1 MTATDTAS
9 SPAPSAPMRDPA
21 GRGGLVDVFRRRY
34 LLKLLVRKEVK
45 VRYQGSLLGMGWS
58 YIQPMMR
65 FVVYYVI
72 IGVVLAMNRSI
83 PNFAVHI
90 VAGMTMV
97 HFFSET
103 FGSTTRSVVKN
114 KSLVRKVGLP
124 REMFP
129 VASTLVSAVNIIP
142 GMVILIVAAIL
153 TGWHPTVDLVPSA
166 LLGFALVSVWGFG
179 LGLLFSAFNVYYR
192 DFSKVVQVVT
202 MLLPWST
209 PMIYEY
215 ARVATVFED
224 RAWWALEI
232 YLANP
237 VANAVMLFQQAFWI
251 PTVDDQGLSKPGEH
265 DALDMAPHL
274 YERGLILLV
283 IGLLLIWFAQK
294 AFSRLEASFA
304 EQL

>member
-1 MTATDTAS
+1 MTATDTA
-9 SPAPSAPMRDPA
+9 PAEPLRDPA
-21 GRGGLVDVFRRRY
+21 GRGGMVDVFRRRY

-58 YIQPMMR
+58 YIQPITR
-65 FVVYYVI
+65 FGVYFVI
-72 IGVVLAMNRSI
+72 IGIVLQMNKSI

-90 VAGMTMV
+90 VAGMTLI

-103 FGSTTRSVVKN
+103 FGSTTRSIVKN

-129 VASTLVSAVNIIP
+129 VASTLVSAVNVLP
-142 GMVILIVAAIL
+142 GMIILFIVAVI

-166 LLGFALVSVWGFG
+166 LLGFAIVVTWGFG

-192 DFSKVVQVVT
+192 DFSKVVQIVT

-209 PMIYEY
+209 PMIYDY
-215 ARVATVFED
+215 ARVAAVFGE
-224 RAWWALEI
+224 RQWWALEI

-237 VANAVMLFQQAFWI
+237 IANAVMLFQRAFWI
-251 PTVDDQGLSKPGEH
+251 PTVDGRGLSKPGE
-265 DALDMAPHL
+265 LDPLDLAPHL
-274 YERGLILLV
+274 YERGLVILGVGMVLV
-283 IGLLLIWFAQK
+283 WFAQK
-294 AFSRLEASFA
+294 AFSRLESSFA

>member
-1 MTATDTAS
+1 MTTTGSAP
-9 SPAPSAPMRDPA
+9 PAPLRDPA
-21 GRGGLVDVFRRRY
+21 GRGGLADVFRRRY
-34 LLKLLVRKEVK
+34 LLRLLVRKEVK

-58 YIQPMMR
+58 YIQPITR
-65 FVVYYVI
+65 FGVYFVI
-72 IGVVLAMNRSI
+72 IGIVLAMNRRV

-90 VAGMTMV
+90 VAGMTLI

-129 VASTLVSAVNIIP
+129 VAATLVSAVNVIP
-142 GMVILIVAAIL
+142 GMVILFIVAVV
-153 TGWHPTVDLVPSA
+153 TGWHPTMDLVPSA
-166 LLGFALVSVWGFG
+166 LLGFSITATWAFG

-192 DFSKVVQVVT
+192 DFSKVVQIVT

-209 PMIYEY
+209 PMIYDY
-215 ARVATVFED
+215 ARVADVFAE
-224 RAWWALEI
+224 RQWWALEL

-237 VANAVMLFQQAFWI
+237 MTNAVMLFQQAFWI
-251 PTVDDQGLSKPGEH
+251 PTVDDRGLSKPGAL
-265 DALDMAPHL
+265 DPLDMAPNL
-274 YERGLILLV
+274 YERGLVILVLGVLLV
-283 IGLLLIWFAQK
+283 WFAQK

>member
-1 MTATDTAS
+1 MTATDTAQ
-9 SPAPSAPMRDPA
+9 PAPSEPMRDPA

-72 IGVVLAMNRSI
+72 IGIVLQMNRSV

-90 VAGMTMV
+90 VAGMTLV

-142 GMVILIVAAIL
+142 GFVILFAAALL
-153 TGWHPTVDLVPSA
+153 TGWHPTADLVPAA
-166 LLGFALVSVWGFG
+166 LLGFALVGVWGFG

-209 PMIYEY
+209 PMIYPFS
-215 ARVATVFED
+215 RVAEAFAG

-237 VANAVMLFQQAFWI
+237 VSVAVMLFQEAFWL
-251 PTVDDQGLSKPGEH
+251 PTVDDRGLSRPGEY

-274 YERGLILLV
+274 YERGLILLAV
-283 IGLLLIWFAQK
+283 GVVLVWFAQK
-294 AFSRLEASFA
+294 AFSRLESSFA